1 VRRSAETP
9 FLIVGAGPF
18 GLAMAA
24 EAAEIGVPHVVLGE
38 PMSFWREHMPA
49 GMVLRSACDWH
60 LDPAG
65 RATMASFLAERGQ
78 APADVEPLPLALYL
92 EYAEWFVRTKAIR
105 PLPRRVVR
113 LDRRGETFEA
123 ALDDGSVLRAGRVL
137 LALGF
142 APFAHVPD
150 ELAALVPPEASSHTR
165 DCDRP
170 NRFAGRRVLIVGG
183 RQSAYETAA
192 LLAEAG
198 ADAVHVCHRHEAP
211 AFAPSDWEWIGPL
224 LDRFADEPAWF
235 RSLTEPERQ
244 EIDRRLW
251 AEGRLKLEPWLGPRV
266 AREEI
271 SVHPRACVAAATRSD
286 GHLRV
291 RLDTGEEIAADH
303 VLYATGYRVDLRRV
317 PFLAAGNLLSAIELR
332 EGSPV
337 LDPSL
342 QSTVPGLYFTS
353 LPAARDFGPFFG
365 FTVSV
370 RASAQIVG
378 KAIRPR

>member
-1 VRRSAETP
+1 
-9 FLIVGAGPF
+9 
-18 GLAMAA
+18 
-24 EAAEIGVPHVVLGE
+24 
-38 PMSFWREHMPA
+38 MSFWREHMPA

-78 APADVEPLPLALYL
+78 APADVEPLSLALYL
-92 EYAEWFVRTKAIR
+92 EYAEWFARTKAIR

-150 ELAALVPPEASSHTR
+150 DLAALLPAEASSHTR

-183 RQSAYETAA
+183 RQSAYESAA

-266 AREEI
+266 GHEAI
-271 SVHPRACVAAATRSD
+271 SIRPLTRVVGTEPRDDA
-286 GHLRV
+286 LRV
-291 RLDTGEEIAADH
+291 QLDTGDAIDVDH
-303 VLYATGYRVDLRRV
+303 VLFATGYKVDMTRV
-317 PFLAAGNLLSAIELR
+317 PLLAAGNLLARMECR
-332 EGSPV
+332 DGHPV
-337 LDPSL
+337 LDDSL
-342 QSTVPGLYFTS
+342 QTSVPGLFVTS
-353 LPAARDFGPFFG
+353 LPATRDFGPFFG
-365 FTVSV
+365 FTVAV
-370 RASAQIVG
+370 RASARLVG
-378 KAIRPR
+378 RALRPSR

>member
-1 VRRSAETP
+1 MREAAETP

-24 EAAEIGVPHVVLGE
+24 EATELGVPHVVLGE
-38 PMSFWREHMPA
+38 TMAFWRRHMPV

-60 LDPAG
+60 LDPAD
-65 RATMASFLAERGQ
+65 RATIACFLAERGQ

-92 EYAEWFVRTKAIR
+92 EYAEWFARAKAIR

-113 LDRRGETFEA
+113 LDRRAGRFEA
-123 ALDDGSVLRAGRVL
+123 ALDDGTTLRAARVL

-142 APFAHVPD
+142 APFAHVPE
-150 ELAALVPPEASSHTR
+150 ELAALVPAGASSHTL

-170 NRFAGRRVLIVGG
+170 ERFAGRRVLIVGG
-183 RQSAYETAA
+183 RQSAYESAA

-198 ADAVHVCHRHEAP
+198 AAAVHVCHRHEAP
-211 AFAPSDWEWIGPL
+211 AFAASDWSWVGPI
-224 LDRFADEPAWF
+224 LDRVADEPGWF
-235 RSLTEPERQ
+235 RSLTEPERK
-244 EIDRRLW
+244 EIEDRLW
-251 AEGRLKLEPWLGPRV
+251 AEGRLKLEPWLGPRIR
-266 AREEI
+266 REEI
-271 SVHPRACVAAATRSD
+271 AIHPRACVVGSAAGD

-291 RLDTGEEIAADH
+291 RLDTGEEIDVDH

-317 PFLAAGNLLSAIELR
+317 PLLSTGNLLPAIELR
-332 EGSPV
+332 DGCPV
-337 LDPSL
+337 LDLSL

-370 RASAQIVG
+370 RASAKIVG
-378 KAIRPR
+378 RAIRPR